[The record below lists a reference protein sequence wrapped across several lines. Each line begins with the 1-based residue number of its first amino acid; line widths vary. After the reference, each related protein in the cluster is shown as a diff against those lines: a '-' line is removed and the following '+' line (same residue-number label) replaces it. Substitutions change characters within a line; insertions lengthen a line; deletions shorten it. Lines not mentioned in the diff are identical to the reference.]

1 MKKRGLDSKFAFAK
15 CKKRINNLEDG
26 ISQLPNDILIRILSH
41 LTMKE
46 AARTSLL
53 SSRWKE
59 LWTYSTGALDFDA
72 LKVLRKVKENPELL
86 SGEGATIDDLRVHF
100 DLDSSF
106 TSDIDN
112 WVHFALHKRVKRLE
126 LNFAQLFSMNSP
138 KGRYCLSMRSLDFSS
153 LEFLTAIRFTCVEVT
168 EECLERFLSSCP
180 FLEELSVN
188 SSLCLVNLEVCGQS
202 LKHLKIVYCWHL
214 ENIEISA
221 KNLVS
226 FEYSGPK
233 INLCF
238 KSPCDLSKLSLHIE
252 PGPFTLHKLFQLSCY
267 ISQLFQ
273 LSSYISQLQTLEL
286 HLTHQ
291 AFDDFPKFPKLR
303 NLKQL
308 RLRVK
313 AFLSFLPCISLIEA
327 SPCLYRFSIEVNA
340 LTFQF
345 TRISTRETGAHVN
358 EVSLRGYCTHSY
370 QGPNEILLRLV
381 GRRCCD
387 AVWYSARFPGCQ
399 YSSGTMLRIS
409 SLAALNSVDLAS
421 GFMVMK
427 IVIFLCL
434 FIEVFGSYS
443 ELLQE
448 KFVETP
454 EKCLH
459 KCLLKCP
466 KVVEFIG
473 FAGREIDVEFAMYL
487 LENVVSLH
495 KITIDTCQPYK
506 LPPEYIRPQR
516 KEFEG
521 QVEAKMC
528 AMELQTKLPPGVEL
542 IIL

>member
-1 MKKRGLDSKFAFAK
+1 MVSGVRQLNVEGGGKMML

-86 SGEGATIDDLRVHF
+86 EVERSNYASLVNGVLNSHKGATIDDLRVHF

-112 WVHFALHKRVKRLE
+112 W
-126 LNFAQLFSMNSP
+126 
-138 KGRYCLSMRSLDFSS
+138 
-153 LEFLTAIRFTCVEVT
+153 
-168 EECLERFLSSCP
+168 
-180 FLEELSVN
+180 
-188 SSLCLVNLEVCGQS
+188 
-202 LKHLKIVYCWHL
+202 
-214 ENIEISA
+214 
-221 KNLVS
+221 
-226 FEYSGPK
+226 
-233 INLCF
+233 
-238 KSPCDLSKLSLHIE
+238 
-252 PGPFTLHKLFQLSCY
+252 LSCY

-327 SPCLYRFSIEVNA
+327 SPCLYRFSIEC
-340 LTFQF
+340 L
-345 TRISTRETGAHVN
+345 I
-358 EVSLRGYCTHSY
+358 
-370 QGPNEILLRLV
+370 
-381 GRRCCD
+381 
-387 AVWYSARFPGCQ
+387 
-399 YSSGTMLRIS
+399 RIS
-409 SLAALNSVDLAS
+409 SLAALSSVDLAS
-421 GFMVMK
+421 GFMV
-427 IVIFLCL
+427 LD
-434 FIEVFGSYS
+434 SYN

-448 KFVETP
+448 KFVERP

-487 LENVVSLH
+487 LENVVSLE
-495 KITIDTCQPYK
+495 KITIDTCRPYK
-506 LPPEYIRPQR
+506 LPPEFVRPQR

-528 AMELQTKLPPGVEL
+528 AIELQTKLPSGVEL
-542 IIL
+542 IVL